1 MSTPFVY
8 RPALKLNGVR
18 DRLEEPQLN
27 FRDIASSLEPV
38 PELLKELCHRITPN
52 IIIGKSPNK
61 WEDEELSSLIQEC
74 GVDVFVNL
82 QEPKFLNK
90 YDYYNRYA
98 KLSDKD
104 GRDVQFIHCPIDN
117 FGVLDDSDFHLLLDE
132 LVGLAPSHTIYIHC
146 FGGHGR
152 SGLISSALLQKI
164 YGVSFKDS
172 MTHLK
177 TAHTPRQCQKRCA
190 LSRGEL
196 ESAKQTSQAKRIV
209 KRNLPASKK

>member
-1 MSTPFVY
+1 M
-8 RPALKLNGVR
+8 
-18 DRLEEPQLN
+18 
-27 FRDIASSLEPV
+27 
-38 PELLKELCHRITPN
+38 
-52 IIIGKSPNK
+52 
-61 WEDEELSSLIQEC
+61 
-74 GVDVFVNL
+74 FVNL

-164 YGVSFKDS
+164 YGGKLNQWCCSLLIFLLVSFKDS